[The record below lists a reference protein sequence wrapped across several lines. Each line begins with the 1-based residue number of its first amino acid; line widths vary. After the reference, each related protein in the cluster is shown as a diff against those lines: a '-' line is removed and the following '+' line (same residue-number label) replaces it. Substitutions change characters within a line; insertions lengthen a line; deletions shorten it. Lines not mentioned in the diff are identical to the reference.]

1 MMMMMIIIVLTII
14 TIIIMIIIII
24 VIIITVMQGEHLQDA
39 VVPAESLGDVLLCKN
54 IKESGNNK

>member
-1 MMMMMIIIVLTII
+1 MMMMIIIVLIII
-14 TIIIMIIIII
+14 TIIIIII

-39 VVPAESLGDVLLCKN
+39 VVPAESLGDVLLLKN